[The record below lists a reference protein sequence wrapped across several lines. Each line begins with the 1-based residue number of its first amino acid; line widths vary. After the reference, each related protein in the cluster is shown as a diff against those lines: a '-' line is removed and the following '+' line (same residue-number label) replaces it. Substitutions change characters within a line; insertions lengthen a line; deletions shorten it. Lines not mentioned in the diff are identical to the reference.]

1 MYLYLG
7 QNVVVYEDSVIG
19 IFDLDN
25 TTASQITRNFLNNAE
40 SNASVITVSEE
51 LPKSFVLC
59 DDGDKLQVYLA
70 QLTSTTLAQ
79 RAEKI
84 KRTKMVF

>member
-7 QNVVVYEDSVIG
+7 ENVIVYEDDVIG

-25 TTASQITRNFLNNAE
+25 TTVSKSTRDFLSNAE
-40 SNASVITVSEE
+40 KNKTLVNITNE

-59 DDGDKLQVYLA
+59 DRDNSIVTYLA
-70 QLTSTTLAQ
+70 QLSTGTLAQ
-79 RAEKI
+79 RAARSVI
-84 KRTKMVF
+84 G